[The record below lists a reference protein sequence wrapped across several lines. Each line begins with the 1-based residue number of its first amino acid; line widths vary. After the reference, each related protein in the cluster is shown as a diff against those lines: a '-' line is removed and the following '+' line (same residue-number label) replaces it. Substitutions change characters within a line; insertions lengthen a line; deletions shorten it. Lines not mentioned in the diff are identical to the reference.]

1 MKTVKWSS
9 FRDNSVIKTCNTS
22 GNCTYQ
28 EDVDMLD
35 LLELL
40 DHLCDVEGVL
50 SGLGIVES
58 GSVNEVKEV
67 S

>member
-1 MKTVKWSS
+1 
-9 FRDNSVIKTCNTS
+9 
-22 GNCTYQ
+22 
-28 EDVDMLD
+28 MLD